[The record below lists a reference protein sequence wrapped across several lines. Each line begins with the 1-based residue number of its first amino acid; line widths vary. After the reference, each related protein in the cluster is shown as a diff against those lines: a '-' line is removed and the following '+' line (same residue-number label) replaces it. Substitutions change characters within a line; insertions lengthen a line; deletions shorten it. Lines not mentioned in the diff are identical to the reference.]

1 MAQTSTQPGKRW
13 TIRETRHDLGRA
25 LASCLNISPLVAQVL
40 INRGIETPEAAQS
53 FLFSRLTD
61 LHSPLLMKDMGRATE
76 RIAAAI
82 ANKEKIC
89 ICGDYDVDGI
99 TATTVVLLFL
109 ESAGAQVAFHIP
121 SRLTEG
127 YGMSIATVK
136 KLHADGISLIITVD
150 CGVSAFDEVACARS
164 HGIDVIVTDHHE
176 PPDQLPE
183 AYAIIN
189 PKQLD
194 CPFPFKGLA
203 GVGVAFN
210 LVMALRTKLR
220 DSRLW
225 QNSQEPNLKQYLDL
239 VALGTIAD
247 MVPMLDENR
256 IFVRNGLEIIAQG
269 CRPGIKAL
277 KNLCGIP
284 DGPVAANMIGFRLAP
299 RLNAAGRMA
308 EAELS
313 VQLLRTVS
321 DDEAITMARKID
333 EENTRRQ
340 QRERSILTE
349 ARNMVKQH
357 DELPDSLILSSPGWH
372 PGVIGLC
379 ASRLSEEFSR
389 PAILFAVD
397 EKSGECKGSA
407 RTVKGFDLYGAIK
420 QCSSMLKAFGGHRDA
435 AGLTVHLDKMPM
447 FMKAFNAIV
456 REQFA
461 VGDFS
466 PMLAI
471 DAEIPLGELSHT
483 MLEQIQ
489 SLEPFGTGNAE
500 PVFSSRDIKSYSSMV
515 VGKGHLKMKI
525 KEDGQSFDAIGF
537 NMGDRY
543 SLSDGAIRLAF
554 VPQFNL
560 YNGQK
565 LVQLNLRDIKNM

>member
-1 MAQTSTQPGKRW
+1 MAQTSTLPAKKW
-13 TIRETRHDLGRA
+13 TIRETRYDLGRA

-53 FLFSRLTD
+53 FLSSRLTD

-82 ANKEKIC
+82 ANNEKIC

-109 ESAGAQVAFHIP
+109 ESAGAQAAFHIP

-136 KLHADGISLIITVD
+136 KLHADGVSLIITVD
-150 CGVSAFDEVACARS
+150 CGVSAFDEVACARA

-225 QNSQEPNLKQYLDL
+225 QNGQEPNLKQYLDL
-239 VALGTIAD
+239 VAMGTIAD

-277 KNLCGIP
+277 KTLCGIP

-313 VQLLRTVS
+313 GRRHAGRT
-321 DDEAITMARKID
+321 
-333 EENTRRQ
+333 
-340 QRERSILTE
+340 
-349 ARNMVKQH
+349 
-357 DELPDSLILSSPGWH
+357 G
-372 PGVIGLC
+372 C
-379 ASRLSEEFSR
+379 
-389 PAILFAVD
+389 
-397 EKSGECKGSA
+397 
-407 RTVKGFDLYGAIK
+407 
-420 QCSSMLKAFGGHRDA
+420 
-435 AGLTVHLDKMPM
+435 
-447 FMKAFNAIV
+447 
-456 REQFA
+456 
-461 VGDFS
+461 
-466 PMLAI
+466 
-471 DAEIPLGELSHT
+471 
-483 MLEQIQ
+483 
-489 SLEPFGTGNAE
+489 
-500 PVFSSRDIKSYSSMV
+500 
-515 VGKGHLKMKI
+515 
-525 KEDGQSFDAIGF
+525 
-537 NMGDRY
+537 
-543 SLSDGAIRLAF
+543 
-554 VPQFNL
+554 
-560 YNGQK
+560 
-565 LVQLNLRDIKNM
+565 

>member
-1 MAQTSTQPGKRW
+1 MAETSKKPGKRW
-13 TIRETRHDLGRA
+13 AVRELRQDLGHA
-25 LASCLNISPLVAQVL
+25 LAGCLNISPLVAQVL
-40 INRGIETPEAAQS
+40 INRGIDTPEAAQS
-53 FLFSRLTD
+53 FLSARLTD
-61 LHSPLLMKDMGRATE
+61 LHSPFLMHDMGRATE
-76 RIAAAI
+76 RIAAAL
-82 ANKEKIC
+82 AKKEKIC
-89 ICGDYDVDGI
+89 ICGDYDADGI
-99 TATTVVLLFL
+99 TATTVLLLFL
-109 ESAGAQVAFHIP
+109 ESAGAQVTFHIP

-136 KLHADGISLIITVD
+136 KLHADGVSLIITVD
-150 CGVSAFDEVACARS
+150 CGVSAFDEVACARA

-176 PPDQLPE
+176 PPDRLPE

-189 PKQLD
+189 PKQPG

-220 DSRLW
+220 DSRFW
-225 QNSQEPNLKQYLDL
+225 KDGPEPNLKQYLDL

-256 IFVRNGLEIIAQG
+256 IFVRNGLDILGKG

-277 KNLCGIP
+277 KNVCGIP
-284 DGPVAANMIGFRLAP
+284 DGPVAANMIGYRLAP

-308 EAELS
+308 EADLS
-313 VQLLRTVS
+313 VQLLRAGN
-321 DDEAITMARKID
+321 DDEAMALARKID

-340 QRERSILTE
+340 QRERSILAE
-349 ARNMVKQH
+349 ARTMVKKNA
-357 DELPDSLILSSPGWH
+357 ELPDSLILSSPGWH

-379 ASRLSEEFSR
+379 ASRLSEEFSC

-420 QCSSMLKAFGGHRDA
+420 KCSSFLKAFGGHRDA
-435 AGLTVHLDKMPM
+435 AGLTVHMDNMGP

-456 REQFA
+456 QEQFA
-461 VGDFS
+461 ANDYS
-466 PMLAI
+466 PMLSI

-489 SLEPFGTGNAE
+489 ALEPFGTGNAE
-500 PVFSSRDIKSYSSMV
+500 PVFSSRELTSYSSMV
-515 VGKGHLKMKI
+515 VGNGHLKLRI
-525 KEDGQSFDAIGF
+525 KEDGQFFDAIGF
-537 NMGDRY
+537 NMGTRY
-543 SLSDGAIRLAF
+543 SLSNEAIRLAF
-554 VPQFNL
+554 VPQFNS

-565 LVQLNLRDIKNM
+565 LVQLNLRDIKSM

>member
-1 MAQTSTQPGKRW
+1 MAETSKTPEKRW
-13 TIRETRHDLGRA
+13 DMRELRHDLGLA
-25 LASCLNISPLVAQVL
+25 LSSCLNISPLVAQVL

-53 FLFSRLTD
+53 FLSARLTD
-61 LHSPLLMKDMGRATE
+61 LHSPLLMKDMDRATE
-76 RIAAAI
+76 RIAAAL
-82 ANKEKIC
+82 AKKEKIC

-99 TATTVVLLFL
+99 TATTVMLLFL

-136 KLHADGISLIITVD
+136 KLHADGVSLIITVD
-150 CGVSAFDEVACARS
+150 CGVSAFDEVACARA

-176 PPDQLPE
+176 PPDRLPE

-189 PKQLD
+189 PKQSG

-210 LVMALRTKLR
+210 LVMALRAKLR
-220 DSRLW
+220 DRGFW
-225 QNSQEPNLKQYLDL
+225 QNGLEPNLKNYLDL

-256 IFVRNGLEIIAQG
+256 IFVRNGLEILGQG

-277 KNLCGIP
+277 KSVCGMP

-313 VQLLRTVS
+313 VQLLRTDN
-321 DDEAITMARKID
+321 DDEAMAMARKID

-340 QRERSILTE
+340 QRERSILSE
-349 ARNMVKQH
+349 ARNMVKKNA
-357 DELPDSLILSSPGWH
+357 ELPDSLILSSPGWH

-389 PAILFAVD
+389 PAILFAID
-397 EKSGECKGSA
+397 EKSGEGKGSA

-420 QCSSMLKAFGGHRDA
+420 KCSSLLKAFGGHRDA
-435 AGLTVHLDKMPM
+435 AGLTVHMDNMYP
-447 FMKAFNAIV
+447 FMQAFNAIV

-461 VGDFS
+461 SGDFQ

-471 DAEIPLGELSHT
+471 DAEIPLGELSPAL
-483 MLEQIQ
+483 LEQIE
-489 SLEPFGTGNAE
+489 SLAPFGPGNAE
-500 PVFSSRDIKSYSSMV
+500 PVFSTREIQSYSSMV
-515 VGKGHLKMKI
+515 VGNGHLKLKI
-525 KEDGQSFDAIGF
+525 KEDGQFFDAIGF
-537 NMGDRY
+537 NMGTRY
-543 SLSDGAIRLAF
+543 SLSNAAIRLAF
-554 VPQFNL
+554 VPQFNS

-565 LVQLNLRDIKNM
+565 LVQLNLRDIKSL